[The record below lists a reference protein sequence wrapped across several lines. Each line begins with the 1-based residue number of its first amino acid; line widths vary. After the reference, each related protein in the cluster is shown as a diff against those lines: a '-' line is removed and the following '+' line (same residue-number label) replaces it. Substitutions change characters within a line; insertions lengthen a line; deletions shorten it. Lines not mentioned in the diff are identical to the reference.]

1 MKGGEWGVGRV
12 RVRGE
17 AIGLVYN
24 GRNMVRLEKR
34 RGFRPNRYEKLSQ
47 QKKM

>member
-1 MKGGEWGVGRV
+1 MKGGQGWGRV
-12 RVRGE
+12 RVRRE

-24 GRNMVRLEKR
+24 GRNMVGLEKR